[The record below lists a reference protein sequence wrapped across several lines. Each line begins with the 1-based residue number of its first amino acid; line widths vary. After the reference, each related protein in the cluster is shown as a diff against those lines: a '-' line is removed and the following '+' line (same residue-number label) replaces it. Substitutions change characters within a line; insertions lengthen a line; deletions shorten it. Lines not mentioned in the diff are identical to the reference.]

1 MGLMIDKYAF
11 LFFKG
16 LHFEFILFIVMFLF
30 VITFGLNYFNLIE
43 CAGKNEFWTKWD

>member
-1 MGLMIDKYAF
+1 M
-11 LFFKG
+11 LFYFKG